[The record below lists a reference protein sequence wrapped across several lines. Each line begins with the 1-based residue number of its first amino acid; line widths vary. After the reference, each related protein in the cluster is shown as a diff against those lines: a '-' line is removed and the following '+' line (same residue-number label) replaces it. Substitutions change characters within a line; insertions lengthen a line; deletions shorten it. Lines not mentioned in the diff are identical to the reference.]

1 MSALHPSLIPCPR
14 AGREVTVGRPRVACE
29 ALPVGG
35 EGRGGVSWVAPL
47 AGALALLAP
56 RVALACPACL
66 GSDAQNATFLKIGS
80 FFVLVPFLVV
90 AIVLYVLR
98 QAPEGRATL
107 KRTGAISSRS
117 SGSS

>member
-1 MSALHPSLIPCPR
+1 
-14 AGREVTVGRPRVACE
+14 V
-29 ALPVGG
+29 
-35 EGRGGVSWVAPL
+35 
-47 AGALALLAP
+47 P

-98 QAPEGRATL
+98 QAPEGRPQ
-107 KRTGAISSRS
+107 KRAVR
-117 SGSS
+117 